1 MGADDKFIPWVR
13 PVVEFDGELRA
24 DIRAAFEYGRLTNQ
38 GPVLLRLEKEAARFL
53 GVEDAVALSTGT
65 AALHLGLQALGLQ
78 AMDLAGAEAVLPAF
92 TYPATLNAV
101 IHAGMRPVFCDID
114 PDTWTMCPRALEKVL
129 NERRDAEV
137 VIPVNVFGVPPDIG
151 DAAREKTVVVDN
163 AHGFGSRGLDVPVH
177 ACAYS
182 LHATKILPAVEG
194 GLLTS
199 GDAGLL
205 AEVRRLRNHGLAED
219 PLDSRP
225 GFNEKM
231 SELHA
236 AVGLCSLRALK
247 GALARRKEYAE
258 RLRVFIQ
265 NLCGE
270 AFTVQKIPAGV
281 ESNHQNLGVLCKT
294 GAAECQKGLEA
305 RGVGSR
311 RYFYPPLH
319 RLRFVDNPPNLPVTD
334 RVADSILCLPLYSR
348 MDGETLDRI
357 EHALLETSRSLPG

>member
-1 MGADDKFIPWVR
+1 MASDSEFIPWVR
-13 PVVEFDGELRA
+13 PVVEIDEEMRA
-24 DIRAAFEYGRLTNQ
+24 DLRAAFEYGRLTNQ
-38 GPVLLRLEKEAARFL
+38 GPVLRRFEAEAARCL
-53 GVEDAVALSTGT
+53 GVDDAVALSTGT
-65 AALHLGLQALGLQ
+65 AALHLALAAL
-78 AMDLAGAEAVLPAF
+78 DLAGAGAVLPAF
-92 TYPATLNAV
+92 TYPATQNAV

-114 PDTWTMCPRALEKVL
+114 PDTWTLCPRALEKVL
-129 NERRDAEV
+129 DEHPEVKV

-151 DAAREKTVVVDN
+151 DVARQKTVVIDN
-163 AHGFGSRGLDVPVH
+163 AHGFGSRGAGD
-177 ACAYS
+177 AAKASAYS
-182 LHATKILPAVEG
+182 LHATKILPAAEG

-205 AEVRRLRNHGLAED
+205 ETVRQLRNHGLAED

-247 GALARRKEYAE
+247 GTLARRREYAE
-258 RLRVFIQ
+258 RLRGFIRDR
-265 NLCGE
+265 CGG

-281 ESNHQNLGVLCKT
+281 ESNHQNLGVLCRD
-294 GAAECQKGLEA
+294 GALGCQRELEA

-319 RLRFVDNPPNLPVTD
+319 RLRFIEDPPGLPVTD

-348 MDGETLDRI
+348 MDEAILARI
-357 EHALLETSRSLPG
+357 EQALLETSRSLPG